1 MATLY
6 RPDLMVCLS
15 SCLSRM
21 SGCEALVPRL
31 RLLVLIKVCSRDSRA
46 PSIAGKS
53 FCTTPNLSS
62 DTLAATTFVMTS
74 IAQMAVW
81 ALHSTDRT
89 PWSAVVWKRVERSG
103 LDFNASSLAETRECR
118 LEGAALAGVNSSTL
132 GGRVGA
138 RRRIG
143 VLVAAGTGAG
153 EGGGG
158 ADFGEITEV
167 IDMEMSLTA
176 SRQASLS
183 RFQV

>member
-1 MATLY
+1 MINKKLNFWEEYTPLHWQKLKKWSSQCELEKTAH
-6 RPDLMVCLS
+6 LS
-15 SCLSRM
+15 S
-21 SGCEALVPRL
+21 E
-31 RLLVLIKVCSRDSRA
+31 
-46 PSIAGKS
+46 
-53 FCTTPNLSS
+53 
-62 DTLAATTFVMTS
+62 TLAATTFVMTS

-183 RFQV
+183 CD

>member
-1 MATLY
+1 M
-6 RPDLMVCLS
+6 
-15 SCLSRM
+15 
-21 SGCEALVPRL
+21 
-31 RLLVLIKVCSRDSRA
+31 
-46 PSIAGKS
+46 
-53 FCTTPNLSS
+53 
-62 DTLAATTFVMTS
+62 
-74 IAQMAVW
+74 
-81 ALHSTDRT
+81 
-89 PWSAVVWKRVERSG
+89 ERSG

-143 VLVAAGTGAG
+143 VLVAAGTGTGTG

-183 RFQV
+183 CD

>member
-1 MATLY
+1 M
-6 RPDLMVCLS
+6 
-15 SCLSRM
+15 
-21 SGCEALVPRL
+21 
-31 RLLVLIKVCSRDSRA
+31 
-46 PSIAGKS
+46 
-53 FCTTPNLSS
+53 
-62 DTLAATTFVMTS
+62 
-74 IAQMAVW
+74 
-81 ALHSTDRT
+81 
-89 PWSAVVWKRVERSG
+89 ERSG

-138 RRRIG
+138 RRRRRIG

-158 ADFGEITEV
+158 ADFGEVIEV

-183 RFQV
+183 CD